1 MPFSKHMCHLFFCD
15 NEFTT
20 VMVIL
25 EFQKERKKERKKKRK
40 KTKFHLVEDLQMIS
54 HVICF
59 NMVPWVQKRRKGY
72 KDIRG

>member
-15 NEFTT
+15 NEFTA
-20 VMVIL
+20 VMVIS
-25 EFQKERKKERKKKRK
+25 ERKKERKKEK